1 MLHMQQKIKEAI
13 MKKISHAITLY
24 GTWYK
29 AYIPLSCFN
38 GCNKLVKEE
47 IKNTLRNKTIQDYVR
62 SLYKIARLNR
72 GYANIYALTYQ
83 IACKVCRNN
92 KIKELLPGLYAD
104 YQQISKAIIAP
115 AQIEQ
120 AIKQTIKDLNFEYCK
135 QYHDKKTHSIKPWSS
150 QTVKSH
156 IGYLLTYNPNK
167 SLSFFADLLHTGL
180 DEPLTVDGLTV
191 WSVASSCTSLL
202 DLKDK
207 LSKVF
212 TLKTTK
218 HKYSKDKHTLV
229 DGSVYQMTVNGLR
242 RVFIIGKGDSVTETN
257 NTYICERQQNGLQFL
272 YQLTSNYIYSQRS
285 ADTISLQAPTSQD
298 LTLANSL
305 QDQSDAQALQ
315 EFKAYVNIINDFY
328 SAYKSSSKVVLKT
341 FDIYC
346 KYLILKCIGLPDY
359 KIYNQI
365 NITNKP
371 LQRYKAMYSTMFY
384 DFVKNK

>member
-1 MLHMQQKIKEAI
+1 
-13 MKKISHAITLY
+13 MKKIKHAITLY

-29 AYIPLSCFN
+29 AYIPLSYFN

-47 IKNTLRNKTIQDYVR
+47 IKNTLRNKTIQAYVHG
-62 SLYKIARLNR
+62 LYKTASTNR
-72 GYANIYALTYQ
+72 VYNNLYTLTYQ

-92 KIKELLPGLYAD
+92 KIKDLLPGLYSD
-104 YQQISKAIIAP
+104 FQQVSKAITAP

-298 LTLANSL
+298 LTLADSL

-346 KYLILKCIGLPDY
+346 KYLILKCTGLPDY
-359 KIYNQI
+359 KIYNKI

-371 LQRYKAMYSTMFY
+371 LQRYKAMYNTMFY

>member
-1 MLHMQQKIKEAI
+1 

-29 AYIPLSCFN
+29 AYIPLACFN

-72 GYANIYALTYQ
+72 GYANIYSLTYQ

-104 YQQISKAIIAP
+104 YQQISKAITAP

-120 AIKQTIKDLNFEYCK
+120 AIKQTVKDLNFNYLK
-135 QYHDKKTHSIKPWSS
+135 QYHDKKTHTIKLWTT

-180 DEPLTVDGLTV
+180 DEPLTLDGLTV
-191 WSVASSCTSLL
+191 WNVASSCTSLL
-202 DLKDK
+202 DLKNK
-207 LSKVF
+207 LSQIY

-229 DGSVYQMTVNGLR
+229 DGSIYQMTVNGLR
-242 RVFIIGKGDSVTETN
+242 RVFIIGNGDTVTEAN
-257 NTYICERQQNGLQFL
+257 DTYICERQQTGLQ
-272 YQLTSNYIYSQRS
+272 YMYNLTSNYIYSQRS
-285 ADTISLQAPTSQD
+285 ADTISLQAPTAQD
-298 LTLANSL
+298 LTLADTL
-305 QDQSDAQALQ
+305 QDKSDARALQ

-359 KIYNQI
+359 KIYNKI

>member
-1 MLHMQQKIKEAI
+1 
-13 MKKISHAITLY
+13 MKKINHAITLY
-24 GTWYK
+24 GTWHK
-29 AYIPLSCFN
+29 AYIPLSYFN

-47 IKNTLRNKTIQDYVR
+47 IKNTLRNKTIQAHVR
-62 SLYKIARLNR
+62 NLYKIARLNR
-72 GYANIYALTYQ
+72 GYANIYNLTYQ

-104 YQQISKAIIAP
+104 YQQISKAITAP
-115 AQIEQ
+115 AQIQQ
-120 AIKQTIKDLNFEYCK
+120 AIKQTVKDLNFDYLK
-135 QYHDKKTHSIKPWSS
+135 QYHDKKTHSVKLWNT
-150 QTVKSH
+150 QTVKAH

-180 DEPLTVDGLTV
+180 DEPLTLDGLTV
-191 WSVASSCTSLL
+191 WSVASSCISLL
-202 DLKDK
+202 DLKGK
-207 LSKVF
+207 LNQVY
-212 TLKTTK
+212 TLKTTQ

-257 NTYICERQQNGLQFL
+257 DTYICKRRQTGLQ
-272 YQLTSNYIYSQRS
+272 YMYSLTSNYIYSQRS

-298 LTLANSL
+298 LTLADTL
-305 QDQSDAQALQ
+305 QDKSDTRALQ

-346 KYLILKCIGLPDY
+346 KYLILKCTGLPDY
-359 KIYNQI
+359 KIYNKI

>member
-1 MLHMQQKIKEAI
+1 

-72 GYANIYALTYQ
+72 GYANIYSLTYQ

-104 YQQISKAIIAP
+104 YQQISKAITAP
-115 AQIEQ
+115 DQIEQ
-120 AIKQTIKDLNFEYCK
+120 AIKQTVKDLNFDYCK
-135 QYHDKKTHSIKPWSS
+135 QYHDKKTHTIKLWTT
-150 QTVKSH
+150 QTIKSH
-156 IGYLLTYNPNK
+156 IGYLLTYNSNK

-191 WSVASSCTSLL
+191 WNVAKTSTSLL
-202 DLKDK
+202 DLKSK
-207 LSKVF
+207 LSKAY

-218 HKYSKDKHTLV
+218 HKYNKKIHTLI
-229 DGSVYQMTVNGLR
+229 DGSIYQMTVNGLR
-242 RVFIIGKGDSVTETN
+242 RVLIIGNGDTVTETN
-257 NTYICERQQNGLQFL
+257 DKYICERKQNGLQFL
-272 YQLTSNYIYSQRS
+272 YQSTSNYIYSQRS

-298 LTLANSL
+298 LTLADTL
-305 QDQSDAQALQ
+305 QDKSDARALQ
-315 EFKAYVNIINDFY
+315 EFKAYISIINDYYNTYIDTQYVNNTTF
-328 SAYKSSSKVVLKT
+328 SK
-341 FDIYC
+341 YC
-346 KYLILKCIGLPDY
+346 KYLTLKCTGLADY
-359 KIYNQI
+359 SILARLGFSATTLSKYKNQ
-365 NITNKP
+365 
-371 LQRYKAMYSTMFY
+371 YSTMFY
-384 DFVKNK
+384 NFVKNK

>member
-1 MLHMQQKIKEAI
+1 

-72 GYANIYALTYQ
+72 GYANIYSLTFQ

-104 YQQISKAIIAP
+104 YQQISKAITAP

-120 AIKQTIKDLNFEYCK
+120 AIKQTVKDLNFDYCK
-135 QYHDKKTHSIKPWSS
+135 QYHDKKTHSVKLWNA

-156 IGYLLTYNPNK
+156 IGYLLTYSPNK

-180 DEPLTVDGLTV
+180 DEPLTIDGLTV
-191 WSVASSCTSLL
+191 WNVASSCTSLL
-202 DLKDK
+202 DLKGK
-207 LSKVF
+207 LSQIY

-229 DGSVYQMTVNGLR
+229 DGSIYQMTVNGLR
-242 RVFIIGKGDSVTETN
+242 RVFIIGNGDTVTETN
-257 NTYICERQQNGLQFL
+257 DKYICERRQTGLQ
-272 YQLTSNYIYSQRS
+272 YMYNLTSNYIYSQRS
-285 ADTISLQAPTSQD
+285 ADTISLQAPTAQD
-298 LTLANSL
+298 LTLADTL
-305 QDQSDAQALQ
+305 QDKSDARALQ
-315 EFKAYVNIINDFY
+315 EFKAYINIINDFY

-346 KYLILKCIGLPDY
+346 KYLILKCTGLPDY
-359 KIYNQI
+359 KIYNKI

>member
-1 MLHMQQKIKEAI
+1 MQQKIKEAI

-72 GYANIYALTYQ
+72 GYANIYSLTYQ
-83 IACKVCRNN
+83 IACKVCQNN

-104 YQQISKAIIAP
+104 YQQISKAITAP
-115 AQIEQ
+115 AQIKQ
-120 AIKQTIKDLNFEYCK
+120 AIKQTVKDLNFDYCK
-135 QYHDKKTHSIKPWSS
+135 QYHDKKTHSVKLWSA
-150 QTVKSH
+150 QTVKAR
-156 IGYLLTYNPNK
+156 IGFLLTYSPNK

-191 WSVASSCTSLL
+191 WNVAKTSTSLL
-202 DLKDK
+202 DLKSK
-207 LSKVF
+207 LSKVY

-218 HKYSKDKHTLV
+218 HKYNKKIHTLI

-242 RVFIIGKGDSVTETN
+242 RVFIIGEGDTITETN
-257 NTYICERQQNGLQFL
+257 DKYICERKQNGLQFL

-298 LTLANSL
+298 LTLADTL
-305 QDQSDAQALQ
+305 QDKSDVRALQ
-315 EFKAYVNIINDFY
+315 EFKAYKSIIDDFY
-328 SAYKSSSKVVLKT
+328 NTYINTQFIKPKT
-341 FDIYC
+341 FAAYC
-346 KYLILKCIGLPDY
+346 QYLILKCTGLADY
-359 KIYNQI
+359 SILARLGFSATTLSKYKNQ
-365 NITNKP
+365 
-371 LQRYKAMYSTMFY
+371 YSTMFY

>member
-1 MLHMQQKIKEAI
+1 

-72 GYANIYALTYQ
+72 GYANIYSLTFQ

-104 YQQISKAIIAP
+104 YQQISKAITAP

-120 AIKQTIKDLNFEYCK
+120 AIKQTVKDLNFDYLK
-135 QYHDKKTHSIKPWSS
+135 QYHDKKTHTIKLWTT

-180 DEPLTVDGLTV
+180 DEPLTLDDLTV
-191 WSVASSCTSLL
+191 WNVASSCTSLL
-202 DLKDK
+202 DLKNK
-207 LSKVF
+207 LSQIY

-229 DGSVYQMTVNGLR
+229 DGSIYQMTVNGLR
-242 RVFIIGKGDSVTETN
+242 RVFIIDNGDTVTETN
-257 NTYICERQQNGLQFL
+257 DKYICERRQTGLQ
-272 YQLTSNYIYSQRS
+272 YMYNLTSNYIYSQRS
-285 ADTISLQAPTSQD
+285 ADTISLQAPTAQD
-298 LTLANSL
+298 LTLADTL
-305 QDQSDAQALQ
+305 QDKSDARALQ

-346 KYLILKCIGLPDY
+346 KYLILKCTELPDY
-359 KIYNQI
+359 KIYNKI